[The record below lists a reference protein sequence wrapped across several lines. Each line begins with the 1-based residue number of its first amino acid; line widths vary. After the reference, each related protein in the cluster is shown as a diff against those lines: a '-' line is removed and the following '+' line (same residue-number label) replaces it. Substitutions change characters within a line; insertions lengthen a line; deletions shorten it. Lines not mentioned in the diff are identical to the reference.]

1 MFTIISLIHI
11 LEIKTAQRHE
21 DENTFDKKDI
31 KTALLVKKSKKDGKR
46 THLLQLLLSSFI
58 SVFRA
63 FPCFFIQTD
72 IYMQRR
78 KFRE

>member
-31 KTALLVKKSKKDGKR
+31 KTALLVKKQKRWKKN
-46 THLLQLLLSSFI
+46 TFATI
-58 SVFRA
+58 
-63 FPCFFIQTD
+63 IIII
-72 IYMQRR
+72 IY
-78 KFRE
+78 KCI

>member
-31 KTALLVKKSKKDGKR
+31 KTALLVKKAKKMEKEHICYNYYYH
-46 THLLQLLLSSFI
+46 HL
-58 SVFRA
+58 
-63 FPCFFIQTD
+63 
-72 IYMQRR
+72 
-78 KFRE
+78 